1 MTILLCSGC
10 RTFIEVITIPIL
22 IIYRYTTNKYWRFY
36 IFYCTTCIVYQYV
49 KELNRFVSKAGAK
62 VRGFILTAKS
72 FRKFFYFFL
81 YIVSQT
87 LLRKGKKVKKK
98 NKTPFLCEP
107 DCKDKN
113 FYLYP
118 PNFAGSFF
126 VLIRGRPCAFTT
138 SQFWKASFSWKAD
151 AKVRLIGIRSKSER
165 DFFLYFFQKN
175 R

>member
-126 VLIRGRPCAFTT
+126 
-138 SQFWKASFSWKAD
+138 SFLFEGGPALLQQ
-151 AKVRLIGIRSKSER
+151 VNSER
-165 DFFLYFFQKN
+165 LPSLGKRMQKYAL
-175 R
+175 